1 MTDETREFDAIVV
14 GAGIGGIYALHKLRN
29 ELGLNVRVFDRSG
42 GIGGTWYWNRYPG
55 AKSDS
60 EGIVYRYSFDKET
73 LGEPVGDNRYI
84 KQADMLAY
92 LESVV
97 DKFDLRR
104 DIQLNTSI
112 DAMAF
117 DESRNAWT
125 VTTDDG
131 EMFTARHVVTALG
144 PLSTTHFPDFKGRD
158 SFRGRL
164 IHTAAWPA
172 DLKIDGKRVGIIGT
186 GSTGTQFICA
196 ASKMVDHLTVF
207 QRTAQ
212 YVVPNGDAPLT
223 EEFKAEYRAN
233 HKQIWDE
240 VWTSYVGCGFMESQI
255 PAMSVSAEERQRIF
269 QETWDKGNAFRFMVE
284 TFNDIALDEDAN
296 EAAAEFIRSKVRE
309 IVKDPET
316 ARKLMPTGYYARR
329 PISNEDYYET
339 FNRDNVTLVSVKENP
354 IREITPNGVLTEDGV
369 EHELD
374 VLVFATGFDA
384 FDGTY
389 RRMDIRGRGG
399 ETIQE
404 HWKDGGSSYLG
415 MACNGFPN
423 MFMVFGPCT
432 VYSNLPPGIETQV
445 NWFTKLIKTGLDRG
459 RPHIEAT
466 ASAEKEWTATCD
478 EVANQ
483 SLFSKVD
490 SFINGA
496 NIPGKKKRLMFYVA
510 GLAAYRHKLAE
521 VVDADYDGFVFQEG
535 SLPTQSR
542 TVP

>member
-1 MTDETREFDAIVV
+1 MTDEVREFDAIVV

-29 ELGLNVRVFDRSG
+29 ELGLNVRAFDRSG

-73 LGEPVGDNRYI
+73 LAEPIGEHRYI
-84 KQADMLAY
+84 RQADMLAY

-104 DIQLNTSI
+104 DIQLNTSV
-112 DAMAF
+112 DAIVF
-117 DESRNAWT
+117 DESRGVWT
-125 VTTDDG
+125 VTTGDG
-131 EMFTARHVVTALG
+131 EEYTATRVVTALG
-144 PLSTTHFPDFKGRD
+144 PLSTTHFPEFKGRD
-158 SFRGRL
+158 TFRGRMV
-164 IHTAAWPA
+164 HTATWPA
-172 DLKIDGKRVGIIGT
+172 DLNIEGKRVGVIGT

-196 ASKMVDHLTVF
+196 ASKIVDHLTVF

-233 HKQIWDE
+233 HEKIWDE
-240 VWTSYVGCGFMESQI
+240 VWTSYVGCGFKESQI
-255 PAMSVSAEERQRIF
+255 GAMSVSEEERQRIF
-269 QETWDKGNAFRFMVE
+269 QAAWDKGNAFRFMVE
-284 TFNDIALDEDAN
+284 TFNDIALDEKAN

-316 ARKLMPTGYYARR
+316 ARKLMPWGYYARR

-339 FNRDNVTLVSVKENP
+339 FNRDNVSLVSLKETP
-354 IREITPNGVLTEDGV
+354 IKEITPNGVLTEDGV

-415 MACNGFPN
+415 IACNGFPN
-423 MFMVFGPCT
+423 MFMVFGPRT

-445 NWFTKLIKTGLDRG
+445 EWFTELIKTGLERG
-459 RPHIEAT
+459 KPYIEAT
-466 ASAEKEWTATCD
+466 ARAEKEWTAHCD
-478 EVANQ
+478 EAANM

-496 NIPGKKKRLMFYVA
+496 NIPGKKKGLMFYVA

-521 VVDADYDGFVFQEG
+521 VVAADYDGFVFQED
-535 SLPTQSR
+535 PMPAESR
-542 TVP
+542 TVS